1 MSNSPEDF
9 AQATA
14 GSTRIAAEDPTDN
27 PWETA
32 DDDDDM
38 EYEETD
44 ETTED
49 DFGESEIEIEFH
61 DATDEVESGASR
73 DTTEEPSG
81 DNEDEGEQTEREGNG
96 NTTTRTTLTLED
108 LQSLGVTQRQL
119 LQLLGGAGVCGLF
132 ANHGIRVQVADDDED
147 DDGGE
152 GNYGYGAWGRRM
164 RRRRP
169 TEEFKWPPVP
179 NPEGQKLIQEGV
191 FGMNEPEK
199 DTLKR
204 RKKKLAY
211 RTMMRELG
219 LETPSIERARNR
231 VMRQDMIPSAKP
243 DMSINFQS
251 RGYSGQFSDDG
262 NFFFTCSQDFYVR
275 MYDTSNPYRWKYYK
289 EVPFYGGQWT
299 ITDAT
304 LSPDNKY
311 LAYSSIRPQ
320 VCLANTDPENSSEPQ
335 SLDFAN
341 LGSGGRTR
349 THRYGHWGIWSLRFS
364 GDGSEIV
371 AGTSDSSIYVYDM
384 EAGRSILRIPG
395 HSDDVNAVCYGDK
408 SSPHIL
414 YSGSDDCTI
423 KVWDRRSLGDGR
435 EAGVFM
441 GHTEG
446 LTYIDSKGDGRY
458 VISNA
463 KDQTM
468 KLWDLRKMIPPEKAE
483 KINPMSYSS
492 GWDYRYPPYDE
503 ADRRANPHDCS
514 LVTFRGHNVV
524 STLIRCHFSP
534 PGSTDG
540 RYVYS
545 GSHDGSIYIWNMD
558 GSLKSQLKVSEASQ
572 SGPIDPRYDEYD
584 MMGDSRTTRILRD
597 VSWHPFAPVIATT
610 SWNGG
615 AHNSGTTTVHSWNDG
630 LNDDEGDPPM
640 GIHVNSELKQ
650 EPRRTR
656 GANSRFRQRAVNRR
670 MGLDGDSDDDTL
682 QMSL

>member
-1 MSNSPEDF
+1 MSTSPERT
-9 AQATA
+9 AQVASR
-14 GSTRIAAEDPTDN
+14 STRSTAEELTDS
-27 PWETA
+27 PWEDA
-32 DDDDDM
+32 DDDDMD
-38 EYEETD
+38 YQETD
-44 ETTED
+44 STTGDENR
-49 DFGESEIEIEFH
+49 ESEIEIEFQ
-61 DATDEVESGASR
+61 DVTDEFESGDSR
-73 DTTEEPSG
+73 ETTEERSG
-81 DNEDEGEQTEREGNG
+81 DNDDAGEATEQEEQGTG
-96 NTTTRTTLTLED
+96 TRRTVLTLED

-119 LQLLGGAGVCGLF
+119 LQLLGGAGVRGLF
-132 ANHGIRVQVADDDED
+132 ANHGLRVQIDDDND
-147 DDGGE
+147 DDDDSR
-152 GNYGYGAWGRRM
+152 YGAWGRRI

-169 TEEFKWPPVP
+169 TEEFRWPSVP
-179 NPEGQKLIQEGV
+179 NPEGQKLIEEGV
-191 FGMNEPEK
+191 FGMNEPK
-199 DTLKR
+199 RDTVVR
-204 RKKKLAY
+204 RQKKVAY

-219 LETPSIERARNR
+219 LETPSIEKARR
-231 VMRQDMIPSAKP
+231 RLLCQEMIPSAKP

-262 NFFFTCSQDFYVR
+262 NFFFTCSQDFFVR

-289 EVPFYGGQWT
+289 EAPFYGGQWT

-304 LSPDNKY
+304 LSPDNKF

-320 VCLANTDPENSSEPQ
+320 VCLANTDPENTSDPQ

-341 LGSGGRTR
+341 LGPGQRSRGG
-349 THRYGHWGIWSLRFS
+349 RYGHWGIWSLRFS
-364 GDGSEIV
+364 GDGREVV

-384 EAGRSILRIPG
+384 EAGHSVLRIPG
-395 HSDDVNAVCYGDK
+395 HNDDVNAVCYGDK

-435 EAGVFM
+435 EAGVFL

-468 KLWDLRKMIPPEKAE
+468 KLWDLRKMIPPEQAE
-483 KINPMSYSS
+483 KINPMAYSS

-503 ADRRANPHDCS
+503 TERRANPHDCS
-514 LVTFRGHNVV
+514 LVTFRGHSVA

-545 GSHDGSIYIWNMD
+545 GSHDGCIYIWNMD
-558 GSLKSQLKVSEASQ
+558 GSLKSQLRVS
-572 SGPIDPRYDEYD
+572 D
-584 MMGDSRTTRILRD
+584 MRGAGLGDSRTTRILRD

-615 AHNSGTTTVHSWNDG
+615 AHNSGTTTVHAWNDG
-630 LNDDEGDPPM
+630 LNDDEGNPPM
-640 GIHVNSELKQ
+640 GVHVNAELEE
-650 EPRRTR
+650 EPRRARQAVSHLRTR
-656 GANSRFRQRAVNRR
+656 AMNRR
-670 MGLDGDSDDDTL
+670 LGLEADSGDDEDTIH
-682 QMSL
+682 MSL

>member
-1 MSNSPEDF
+1 MSESPERL

-14 GSTRIAAEDPTDN
+14 GSTRVLAEDPTDN
-27 PWETA
+27 PWEDA
-32 DDDDDM
+32 DDDDM

-49 DFGESEIEIEFH
+49 DEFGESEIEIEFH
-61 DATDEVESGASR
+61 DATGELESGASR
-73 DTTEEPSG
+73 DTTEEPSE
-81 DNEDEGEQTEREGNG
+81 DNEDEGEQTEREGG
-96 NTTTRTTLTLED
+96 GTTTRTTLTLED
-108 LQSLGVTQRQL
+108 LQSLVTQRQL
-119 LQLLGGAGVCGLF
+119 LQLLGGAGVRGLF
-132 ANHGIRVQVADDDED
+132 ANHGIRVQVADNDD
-147 DDGGE
+147 DDGE
-152 GNYGYGAWGRRM
+152 EQYGYGAWGRRM

-169 TEEFKWPPVP
+169 TEEYKWPPVP
-179 NPEGQKLIQEGV
+179 HPEGQKLIQEGV

-199 DTLKR
+199 DTVVR

-231 VMRQDMIPSAKP
+231 LMRHEMIPCAKP
-243 DMSINFQS
+243 DMTINFQS

-320 VCLANTDPENSSEPQ
+320 VCLANTDPENTSDPQ

-341 LGSGGRTR
+341 LGQGARTR
-349 THRYGHWGIWSLRFS
+349 AHRYGHWGIWSLRFS
-364 GDGSEIV
+364 GDGSEVV

-435 EAGVFM
+435 EAGVFL

-514 LVTFRGHNVV
+514 LVTFRGHSVV

-558 GSLKSQLKVSEASQ
+558 GSLKSSLKVSDGSRE
-572 SGPIDPRYDEYD
+572 GMTGPRYDEYD
-584 MMGDSRTTRILRD
+584 MMGDSRTSRILRD
-597 VSWHPFAPVIATT
+597 VSWHPYAPVIATT

-615 AHNSGTTTVHSWNDG
+615 AHNSGTTTVHSWND
-630 LNDDEGDPPM
+630 DVDEDEGEPPM
-640 GIHVNSELKQ
+640 GLHVNAELKS
-650 EPRRTR
+650 EDRRIR
-656 GANSRFRQRAVNRR
+656 GGTSRFRQRVVNRR
-670 MGLDGDSDDDTL
+670 MGLDADSDDDTL